1 MTFNNHYLAPS
12 AAYETQAEQLFQ
24 ELQAG
29 DEDAA
34 WKFKWMHPR
43 YRGKHVSTVKASDL
57 SLADAQL
64 VVALNY
70 AFAKWEDLVYYANTV
85 PNDGPMRRFEDAVE
99 AVVNGDAITLRT
111 LIAEHPDLIHAR
123 STRSHHATLLHY
135 LGANGVENVRQ
146 KTPPNAVDVIRILLD
161 AGAEV
166 NALANLYDAR
176 CTTMSMLVSSSHPA
190 EAGLQTELAELL
202 VQHGASVEDAGSR
215 WQSSLMTALNF
226 GYLNTAK
233 ALARLGANT
242 NHLPAAAGLGNLADI
257 QRLLPDADDTTRQ
270 AALALATMHNQVEVV
285 KLLLDV
291 GEDPNRYQPEG
302 FHSHATP
309 LHHAAGYNYVA
320 MVKLLVEHGARV
332 DIKDSIYDAT
342 PPEWA
347 QHGNRKEVEQ
357 YFNSIRQ

>member
-1 MTFNNHYLAPS
+1 MTFNNHYLAPL
-12 AAYETQAEQLFQ
+12 AAYQAQADQLSQ

-29 DEDAA
+29 NEDAA

-43 YRGKHVSTVKASDL
+43 YRGKHVSTVKSADL
-57 SLADAQL
+57 TLADAQL

-70 AFAKWEDLVYYANTV
+70 AFASWDDLVNYANAIHD
-85 PNDGPMRRFEDAVE
+85 DGPMLRYEDAVE
-99 AVVNGDAITLRT
+99 AIVTGDVQVLRSLIT
-111 LIAEHPDLIHAR
+111 AHPELTRAR
-123 STRSHHATLLHY
+123 SSRSHHATLLHY
-135 LGANGVENVRQ
+135 LGANGVEDVRQ
-146 KTPPNAVDVIRILLD
+146 KTPANAVEIANILLG

-166 NALANLYDAR
+166 DALADLYDSK

-190 EAGLQTELAELL
+190 EAGLQTQLAELL
-202 VQHGASVEDAGSR
+202 AQYGASLEDVGSR
-215 WQSSLMTALNF
+215 WQSCLMTALNF

-285 KLLLDV
+285 KLLLDAGV
-291 GEDPNRYQPEG
+291 DPNRYQPEG

-320 MVKLLVEHGARV
+320 MVKLLVEHGARL
-332 DIKDSIYDAT
+332 DIKDTIYDAT
-342 PPEWA
+342 PLQWA
-347 QHGNRKEVEQ
+347 VHGDKKDVVG
-357 YFNSIRQ
+357 YLNSIKL